1 MLGVASSRIHA
12 QDTKQK
18 EVPTHQNSGFMDFNG
33 YYDTREFSTMTLNL
47 LANLSG
53 QFQYFS
59 LTNFEGP
66 RETSDL
72 QSYYSE
78 QNLRWGVKEGYPIQL
93 STQWVLRSGNKNDDF
108 RLGAL
113 WRLNNTQGI
122 KDFLKKIDLNYF
134 VCFHLFQFREKQA
147 LKYFTQIEHVYKL
160 LLFPTWLKKR
170 LYLGGF
176 ADQNLIRKGDK
187 VDVEWVTE
195 HQLGYRIIDA
205 FYVVIEYR
213 VNDFWKTDKYGL
225 GYGLEYKIKF

>member
-1 MLGVASSRIHA
+1 MSNGVYTQNTTQGDANSHR
-12 QDTKQK
+12 
-18 EVPTHQNSGFMDFNG
+18 NSGFMDFNG
-33 YYDTREFSTMTLNL
+33 YYDTREFSVMTLNL

-72 QSYYSE
+72 GTYYSE
-78 QNLRWGVKEGYPIQL
+78 QNLRWGIKKGYPIQL
-93 STQWVLRSGNKNDDF
+93 STQWVLRSGINNDDL
-108 RLGAL
+108 RLGVL
-113 WRLNNTQGI
+113 WRLNNTSGI
-122 KDFLKKIDLNYF
+122 KDFLKKINLNYF
-134 VCFHLFQFREKQA
+134 VCFHFFQFREKQP
-147 LKYFTQIEHVYKL
+147 LKYFTQVEHIYKL
-160 LLFPTWLKKR
+160 LLFPTLLKKK

-195 HQLGYRIIDA
+195 HQLGYCIIDA
-205 FYVVIEYR
+205 LYLVAEYR

-225 GYGLEYKIKF
+225 GYGLEYKIQF